1 MRLPSTL
8 RPEAAEVAR
17 AGPRFRGSARPL
29 SVGLVLLLALAAV
42 PRASA
47 HGGTHS
53 SGLSQWHGLAVV
65 ALGVAGLVGSV
76 LLKRRGRLRPT
87 TALYGVLAGLVVAAF
102 GTVLWEGLLGDPS
115 YTAQSMPFPRSWY
128 RPLSLSV
135 GLAVSVASLV
145 VGWLRW
151 PTRPR
156 YTFLGILMGLWIS
169 YPELVPGPA
178 GYTHPLGYLVVLAT
192 PVLVG
197 YIVWTDAGDVLASV
211 LRDPVA
217 RRFGLGVGLVVA
229 VFFMA
234 TSGFVTV
241 FWEEGAPHETTV
253 EVLPVVYQ
261 LVQWPTLEVAL
272 PDVPLFFAFSAGIAI
287 VVGLLSGLIGLNAAL
302 IARQWRLGERAGGVE
317 GTAGTGVVVGS
328 CTCGCCGP
336 LVAKVAVLAAGPSVA
351 APIYWVFV
359 DTASPLSSLFIV
371 ASVVLF
377 TASLVYSV
385 ESARRVGGQSAS
397 GLAAD

>member
-1 MRLPSTL
+1 MPSTP
-8 RPEAAEVAR
+8 RPETAEISR
-17 AGPRFRGSARPL
+17 TEPRFRRSARQL
-29 SVGLVLLLALAAV
+29 SVALVLLLVLTRV

-53 SGLSQWHGLAVV
+53 SGLTQWHAVLV
-65 ALGVAGLVGSV
+65 VLGGVAAVVGSV
-76 LLKRRGRLRPT
+76 LLKRRGRLAPT
-87 TALYGVLAGLVVAAF
+87 TALYGVLFGLIAAGL
-102 GTVLWEGLLGDPS
+102 GTVLWEGLASDPT
-115 YTAQSMPFPRSWY
+115 YTAQTMPFPRSWY
-128 RPLSLSV
+128 RPLSLVV
-135 GLAVSVASLV
+135 GLAVAVASLV
-145 VGWLRW
+145 LGLLRW

-156 YTFLGILMGLWIS
+156 YTFLGILMGLWVS
-169 YPELVPGPA
+169 YPELVPGP
-178 GYTHPLGYLVVLAT
+178 GSYTHPLGYAVVLAT

-197 YIVWTDAGDVLASV
+197 YVVWTDAGDVLASV

-229 VFFMA
+229 LFFMA
-234 TSGFVTV
+234 TSGFVTF

-253 EVLPVVYQ
+253 EVLPAAYQ

-272 PDVPLFFAFSAGIAI
+272 PEIPLFFAFSAGIAV
-287 VVGLLSGLIGLNAAL
+287 VVGTLGGLVGLNAAL
-302 IARQWRLGERAGGVE
+302 IARQWRLGERAGMAE

-359 DTASPLSSLFIV
+359 DTASPLSSLFII

-377 TASLVYSV
+377 TGSLVYSV
-385 ESARRVGGQSAS
+385 ESARRLGGQSSAS
-397 GLAAD
+397 VAAD